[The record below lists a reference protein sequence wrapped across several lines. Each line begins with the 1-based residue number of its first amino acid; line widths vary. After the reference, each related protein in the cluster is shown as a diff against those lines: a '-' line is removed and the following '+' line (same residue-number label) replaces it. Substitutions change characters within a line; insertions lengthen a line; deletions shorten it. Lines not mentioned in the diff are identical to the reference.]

1 MGWIRP
7 GAHSK
12 TPLKLLIFGLILIG
26 GHAYYVYGSGDAA
39 EYAIKDSLAKL
50 MVEVPA
56 GIIATFIA
64 SRLFDFDFGTIGT
77 IALKI
82 AGITILAEG
91 VASWFPP
98 EFRFFGVAAEIAVM
112 LVGFF
117 WLFELSTFQTYIL
130 LGLNFAVL
138 FGAYYV
144 LDNYMQSPRSP
155 NPWRNHPVRVHHR
168 R

>member
-7 GAHSK
+7 NSHGT
-12 TPLKLLIFGLILIG
+12 TPLKLLILGLILIG
-26 GHAYYVYGSGDAA
+26 GHAYYVFGSGDAA
-39 EYAIKDSLAKL
+39 EFAIKDSLVKL
-50 MVEVPA
+50 LIQVPA
-56 GIIATFIA
+56 GIVATFIA
-64 SRLFDFDFGTIGT
+64 SRLFEFDFGTLGT

-82 AGITILAEG
+82 AGITVLGEG

-98 EFRFFGVAAEIAVM
+98 EFSFFAMAAEIAVM

-117 WLFELSTFQTYIL
+117 WLFELTTFQTYL
-130 LGLNFAVL
+130 LLALNFGVL

-144 LDNYMQSPRSP
+144 LDNYFDSPRSP
-155 NPWRNHPVRVHHR
+155 ISRHHHPVRVRNR